1 MILPSK
7 IRRGK
12 LLALLAAFIAV
23 LLLVLPHAT
32 DHHAAALFL
41 LVPVLLFLEPVPAS
55 VPYQPRKHH
64 VIAPNHHVRPT
75 LFQRPPP
82 AQA

>member
-1 MILPSK
+1 MTLPSK
-7 IRRGK
+7 IRGVK
-12 LLALLAAFIAV
+12 LLALLAVFVAV

-32 DHHAAALFL
+32 DHHAAVLFL
-41 LVPVLLFLEPVPAS
+41 LIPVFLFLEPVQTS

-64 VIAPNHHVRPT
+64 VVALNHHVRPT